1 MRICQRCGQ
10 TYDDDA
16 ERCAADGAAL
26 REAVDNRVG
35 THVGRYVIVDRIGR
49 GARGYVYLGIH
60 PVIGSRVAI
69 KILHAPAREE
79 SEAYLRFSREAQA
92 VNRIKHQHIVRILD
106 MSVLADDRPYILME
120 YLEGTTLRAR
130 MTQGPPLMLDEA
142 RDVVEQALAGLQ
154 AAHDTRI
161 IHRDLKPDNIYVTR
175 DNLVKLLDFGI
186 AKLMDDPQQPPITR
200 AGAVLGTPLYLAPE
214 LALGKTGAVGPATD
228 LYAMGVILYE
238 LYAGRS
244 PFAAASTPE
253 VLQAHVEQVPSPPS
267 RFNPRLPPEL
277 EAPILACL
285 EKDPAARPVSAAA
298 LQQRLAAAH
307 AAYAERATAA
317 SEEALPPFE
326 PAAAQPPSWQGA
338 QSGFHALPGDSG
350 VGASGRRLSAELNL
364 DQIMRGSGRSARAR
378 RRIWL
383 RRTALAAG
391 SALAAML
398 ATLAVLYG
406 SGWGQPGSSD
416 RAAGPNA
423 SPRSSSRP
431 ERAPRAS
438 AGEDLTVL
446 LDQRPTQLDPGRSLT
461 TPSSQILMQTHEP
474 LVRYD
479 LLTGRAI
486 PVLATRWRWRGRAL
500 ELQLRPGV
508 RFHDGTQLTADHVAA
523 SLERA
528 RRAPAGRSVLW
539 DVRRVQAVG
548 PLRLRVEVS
557 GTSHSLLMRLGLVGA
572 FIHRVGPT
580 LPPGTG
586 PFRVERFEPATGQ
599 VRLVPHAAYW
609 GEAPRLQGIRFAVSS
624 RPALR
629 RRRLRSGRAHILAT
643 LAPAAALALQ
653 GDPRVDVLRSPSAT
667 TTYLVFNTRRAFLA
681 RTPIRRALAQA
692 VPRAAYVRAQFAGQC
707 AVASSSLPPGLV
719 GGRHPRYKLPAHDPA
734 AARRAL
740 RGVPR
745 PASPLLLYLTSDPT
759 AALPRPKR
767 AARLLIAAFEAIGVS
782 VNAVFV
788 SLGDLVSVLRRGRHD
803 LALMSWVPDY
813 PDPENVLMLLSRQGQ
828 RAGLNFAG
836 YTHPRLEAWLKRIRY
851 ADRGGDRIRYVDRA
865 NRLVSRELPWL
876 PLTYVPS
883 YLAKHRSV
891 RHLRYGVTANR
902 GFLLHHTER
911 DRSTAPASPRER
923 SGPPSPR
930 K

>member
-16 ERCAADGAAL
+16 ARCAADGAAL

-35 THVGRYVIVDRIGR
+35 TRVGRYVIVDRIGR
-49 GARGYVYLGIH
+49 GARGYVYQGIH

-92 VNRIKHQHIVRILD
+92 VNRIQHQHIVRILD
-106 MSVLADDRPYILME
+106 MAVLADDRPYILME
-120 YLEGTTLRAR
+120 YLEGTTLGAR
-130 MTQGPPLMLDEA
+130 MTQGPPLRLDEA

-154 AAHDTRI
+154 AAHDARI
-161 IHRDLKPDNIYVTR
+161 IHRDLKPANIYVTR

-186 AKLMDDPQQPPITR
+186 AKLMDDAQQPPITR

-214 LALGKTGAVGPATD
+214 LALGKNDSVGPATD

-244 PFAAASTPE
+244 PFAATSTLE
-253 VLQAHVEQVPSPPS
+253 VLQAHVEQVPPPPS

-285 EKDPAARPVSAAA
+285 EKDPEARPPSAAA
-298 LQQRLAAAH
+298 LRERLTAAH
-307 AAYAERATAA
+307 AAYTERAAA
-317 SEEALPPFE
+317 TGEEALPPFE
-326 PAAAQPPSWQGA
+326 PVASQPASWQGA
-338 QSGFHALPGDSG
+338 QSGPHPMPDESG
-350 VGASGRRLSAELNL
+350 AGAAGRRVSSELDL

-378 RRIWL
+378 RRLWL
-383 RRTALAAG
+383 RRATLATG
-391 SALAAML
+391 SALAAVL

-406 SGWGQPGSSD
+406 SGWGRPDPD
-416 RAAGPNA
+416 RAAGPDDA
-423 SPRSSSRP
+423 PRPPPPPRSG
-431 ERAPRAS
+431 PRAG
-438 AGEDLTVL
+438 AGAELTVL
-446 LDQRPTQLDPGRSLT
+446 LSQRPTQLDPGRSLT

-479 LLTGRAI
+479 LLTGRAT

-508 RFHDGTQLTADHVAA
+508 RFHDGTLLTAEHAAA

-539 DVRRVQAVG
+539 DVRRVRAVG
-548 PLRLRVEVS
+548 PRRLRVEVS
-557 GTSHSLLMRLGLVGA
+557 NTSHSLLMRLGLVGA
-572 FIHRVGPT
+572 FLHRVGPT

-599 VRLVPHAAYW
+599 VRLVPHEAYW
-609 GEAPRLQGIRFAVSS
+609 GEAPRLRSVRFAVSS
-624 RPALR
+624 RPARR
-629 RRRLRSGRAHILAT
+629 RRRLRAGRAHILAT
-643 LAPAAALALQ
+643 LDPAATLALK
-653 GDPRVDVLRSPSAT
+653 GDPRVDVLRSTSAT

-692 VPRAAYVRAQFAGQC
+692 VPRAAYVRAQFAEQC

-719 GGRHPRYKLPAHDPA
+719 GGRHPRYKLPDHDPA

-740 RGVPR
+740 RGVAR
-745 PASPLLLYLTSDPT
+745 PASPLLLYLTNEPT

-803 LALMSWVPDY
+803 LALVSWQPDY
-813 PDPENVLMLLSRQGQ
+813 PDPENVLMLLSRHGQ

-836 YTHPRLEAWLKRIRY
+836 YTHPRLEGLLEQIRY
-851 ADRGGDRIRYVDRA
+851 AERGGDRIRYVNRA
-865 NRLVSRELPWL
+865 NRLVSRDLPWL
-876 PLTYVPS
+876 PLAYVPS

-891 RHLRYGVTANR
+891 RGLRYGVTANR
-902 GFLLHHTER
+902 GFHLHHTEL
-911 DRSTAPASPRER
+911 DPSPAPASPRGKSR
-923 SGPPSPR
+923 PPASR
-930 K
+930 R